1 MRVTCVGARNERAR
15 SVSKSGD
22 LNKCKIREG
31 KYVVTR
37 GDYGE
42 IYYNLDEKVQKKKSA
57 KDERRKRKF
66 KKKTRNPFL
75 PSSVQ
80 IHPLLLLPRVLLR

>member
-1 MRVTCVGARNERAR
+1 M
-15 SVSKSGD
+15 
-22 LNKCKIREG
+22 
-31 KYVVTR
+31 YVVT

-42 IYYNLDEKVQKKKSA
+42 IYYNLDEKVQKK
-57 KDERRKRKF
+57 ECQRRKTKEEI

>member
-1 MRVTCVGARNERAR
+1 MLRVLARVTSERGAFRNLAI
-15 SVSKSGD
+15 SINV
-22 LNKCKIREG
+22 KIREG
-31 KYVVTR
+31 KYVVT

-42 IYYNLDEKVQKKKSA
+42 IYYEYNLDEKVQKK
-57 KDERRKRKF
+57 ECHRRKTKEEI

>member
-1 MRVTCVGARNERAR
+1 MLRVLARVTSERGAFRNLAI
-15 SVSKSGD
+15 SINV
-22 LNKCKIREG
+22 KIREG
-31 KYVVTR
+31 KYVVT

-42 IYYNLDEKVQKKKSA
+42 IYYEYNLDEKVQKKKSA
-57 KDERRKRKF
+57 KDERRKRKL

>member
-42 IYYNLDEKVQKKKSA
+42 IYYNLDEKVQKKK
-57 KDERRKRKF
+57 ECQRRKTKEE
-66 KKKTRNPFL
+66 
-75 PSSVQ
+75 
-80 IHPLLLLPRVLLR
+80 I

>member
-1 MRVTCVGARNERAR
+1 MLRVLARVTSERGAFRNLAI
-15 SVSKSGD
+15 SINV
-22 LNKCKIREG
+22 KIREG
-31 KYVVTR
+31 KYVVT

-57 KDERRKRKF
+57 KDERRKRKL

>member
-1 MRVTCVGARNERAR
+1 MLRVLARVTSERGAFRNLAI
-15 SVSKSGD
+15 SINV
-22 LNKCKIREG
+22 KIREG
-31 KYVVTR
+31 KYVVT